1 MYLYINFY
9 SYQFSKKKKNYLQNL
24 SIIYS
29 LFFLLDGLPILQRML
44 SYFSVGFAVSISSI
58 GNLKTFSKKEIKLNH
73 RRIGYINIIIVFIFN
88 ILIFYKT
95 YFSRE
100 LSIYKY
106 SNYKN
111 YFIERIKG
119 NLYSDFES
127 KSYQYKID
135 ILKLQEKEEIT
146 KN

>member
-1 MYLYINFY
+1 M
-9 SYQFSKKKKNYLQNL
+9 
-24 SIIYS
+24 
-29 LFFLLDGLPILQRML
+29 
-44 SYFSVGFAVSISSI
+44 
-58 GNLKTFSKKEIKLNH
+58 
-73 RRIGYINIIIVFIFN
+73 FIFN